1 MPHRQ
6 DALAL
11 SSEPSGFPDVNG
23 FAQPASF
30 ATDVI
35 DSMAARI
42 GVLDENDCFIAV
54 NRAWKERSKTQGM
67 PPGYPIGSHLHEV
80 TGAIPRR
87 YARLIERGYLAVIE
101 GRRNE
106 FSCAYPVPTRGEDD
120 WFKQS
125 FTRMVGDGPARYIVV
140 IHSVQEIKKAER
152 RLRALNGHLL
162 GARALAERASRA
174 KSVFLG
180 MMSHEMRTPLNGV
193 LGMAEVMALGELP
206 KAQRGNLDVIQKSG
220 RVLLGLLTDLLE
232 LSRLEAGDVVL
243 EEGVIDPERIADHA
257 RTYCQ
262 SLIESKDV
270 TVTVSVTAEA
280 SGLWAGDEKAV
291 LQTLDALLSNAAKF
305 TAHGEIDVR
314 LCYLNGCLVLRV
326 QDTGIGIPAAK
337 LDAIFESCVQA
348 DGSTTRRH
356 DGSGLGLAICRNL
369 VALMGGEIEVESTE
383 QVGTVFTIILPC
395 RAKADPCR
403 VHRKS
408 DRKVGGPS

>member
-1 MPHRQ
+1 MSYFQ
-6 DALAL
+6 DATIRSAEHETFSNVDL
-11 SSEPSGFPDVNG
+11 
-23 FAQPASF
+23 FAQPTFF

-35 DSMAARI
+35 DSIAARI

-54 NRAWKERSKTQGM
+54 NRAWKERSTAQGM

-80 TGAIPRR
+80 TGTTPRR

-101 GRRNE
+101 GRRSE

-125 FTRMVGDGPARYIVV
+125 FTRMVGAGPARYIVV
-140 IHSVQEIKKAER
+140 IHSVGEIKKAER

-162 GARALAERASRA
+162 GARALAAKASRA

-180 MMSHEMRTPLNGV
+180 LMSHEMRTPLNGV

-206 KAQRGNLDVIQKSG
+206 QGQRRNLDVIQKSG

-232 LSRLEAGDVVL
+232 LSRLESGGVAL
-243 EEGVIDPERIADHA
+243 EEGVIDPAHLADHA

-262 SLIESKDV
+262 GLLDGKDV
-270 TVTVSVTAEA
+270 VVSVNVTPEA
-280 SGLWAGDEKAV
+280 AGLWTGDEKAV
-291 LQTLDALLSNAAKF
+291 CQILDTLLSNAVKF
-305 TAHGEIDVR
+305 TAQGEIDVR
-314 LCYLNGCLVLRV
+314 LSYLNACLVLRV
-326 QDTGIGIPAAK
+326 QDTGIGIPAAQ
-337 LDAIFESCVQA
+337 LDAIFESFVQV

-369 VALMGGEIEVESTE
+369 VALMGGEIEVESVG
-383 QVGTVFTIILPC
+383 QVGTVFTITLPV
-395 RAKADPCR
+395 RPA
-403 VHRKS
+403 
-408 DRKVGGPS
+408 